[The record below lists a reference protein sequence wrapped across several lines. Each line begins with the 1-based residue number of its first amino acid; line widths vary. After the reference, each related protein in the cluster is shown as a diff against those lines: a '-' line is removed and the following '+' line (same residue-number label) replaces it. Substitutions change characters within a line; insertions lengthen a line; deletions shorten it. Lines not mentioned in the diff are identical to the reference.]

1 MTVFK
6 FRQGTYCM
14 LEARE
19 GYEESIS
26 LLFSYAL
33 NQPANT
39 R

>member
-14 LEARE
+14 LEVRE

-26 LLFSYAL
+26 LLFSMY
-33 NQPANT
+33 
-39 R
+39 